1 MPDQAL
7 SARGRLNAYK
17 RYRPADDPV
26 IIEARR
32 DLKARRAEDY
42 VRRLVDEA
50 PPLTPSQRDK
60 LAVLLRRSGG
70 DRAA

>member
-1 MPDQAL
+1 MPDPSL
-7 SARGRLNAYK
+7 NARGRLNAYK
-17 RYRPADDPV
+17 RYRPADDPDV
-26 IIEARR
+26 IEARR
-32 DLKARRAEDY
+32 DLKALRAESY

-60 LAVLLRRSGG
+60 LAVLLRPSGG